1 LLKKDAGI
9 SKILLKIRSENPS
22 DYIVIT
28 KVNDLAFG
36 QPNEG
41 KLVENLRKNPKF
53 IPELSF
59 AAEIDG
65 KIAGHILF
73 FLVVIK
79 LEDGKQ
85 KEMISLP
92 PLAVLPEFQRQ
103 GIGGELIGEGIKA
116 CQRLGYDSIIL
127 LGHPEYYPKFGFRQA
142 NSWGII
148 DPFGAPI
155 EAFMAMELK
164 KGSLEDAAGTVEYPD
179 EFLEV

>member
-1 LLKKDAGI
+1 M
-9 SKILLKIRSENPS
+9 LLKIHPENPS
-22 DYIVIT
+22 DYPAIT

-59 AAEIDG
+59 VAEIDG

-73 FLVVIK
+73 FPVVIK
-79 LEDGKQ
+79 LEDGKV
-85 KEMISLP
+85 KETISLA

-103 GIGGELIGEGIKA
+103 GIGGELVREGIKA
-116 CQRLGYDSIIL
+116 CSRLGYDSIIV

-142 NSWGII
+142 NTWGIK
-148 DPFGAPI
+148 DPFGAPA
-155 EAFMAMELK
+155 EAFMALELK
-164 KGSLEDAAGTVEYPD
+164 ERALEGAGGVVEYPD